1 MSVSLNNNVRR
12 RCGKREKQII
22 VSVHEERVHCI
33 LIEYTQTY
41 PLNTRAHVSCNRRCV
56 YLISTGL
63 NMNWSSQGN
72 AINVRIDF
80 MLRGGNIMTLRMS
93 GPVTNTNSKYILI
106 ITNFLI
112 RL

>member
-1 MSVSLNNNVRR
+1 M
-12 RCGKREKQII
+12 
-22 VSVHEERVHCI
+22 HCI

-41 PLNTRAHVSCNRRCV
+41 PLNTRAHVACNRRCV

-63 NMNWSSQGN
+63 NTNWSSQEN
-72 AINVRIDF
+72 AINVRLDLMF
-80 MLRGGNIMTLRMS
+80 RGGNVMTLRMS
-93 GPVTNTNSKYILI
+93 GPVTNTNSECILI